1 MKFKLRNL
9 FWQLLKLA
17 NQYRDPIYGD
27 PCTGLLEQMCLY
39 QDSFL
44 ACFENAKDTCCDSHE
59 YRLNEAGL
67 KLNWMKYKG
76 RIWMDICGDQKG
88 LYPQF
93 VLAAEETLRM
103 YGFKSINS
111 QE

>member
-1 MKFKLRNL
+1 MKYRLRML

-17 NQYRDPIYGD
+17 NQYRDSHYGD
-27 PCTGLLEQMCLY
+27 PCTGLLEQMCMY

-44 ACFENAKDTCCDSHE
+44 SCFINAKDTCCDSHE

-67 KLNWMKYKG
+67 KLNWTKFNG
-76 RIWMDICGDQKG
+76 RIWMDICGDQVSC
-88 LYPQF
+88 YPMF
-93 VLAAEETLRM
+93 VATARETLRT
-103 YGFKSINS
+103 YGFKSINE